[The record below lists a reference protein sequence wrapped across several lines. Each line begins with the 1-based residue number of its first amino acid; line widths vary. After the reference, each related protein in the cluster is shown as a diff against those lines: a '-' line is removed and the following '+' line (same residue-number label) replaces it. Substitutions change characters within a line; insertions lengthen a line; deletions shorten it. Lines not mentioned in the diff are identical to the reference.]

1 MTINLE
7 QAKRLRELGVRKN
20 SQFVWCTVY
29 ADNKY
34 WDKILYEGKLTEDD
48 LNAFETIL
56 PAYNAEEL
64 IKLLRSK
71 EHMPIEIYSHGDGF
85 MFHQEGSFAA
95 GEDDIYGNTLTE
107 ALADKL
113 IFDIENGI
121 ITPEEINK

>member
-7 QAKRLRELGVRKN
+7 QAKRLWELGVRKK
-20 SQFVWCTVY
+20 SRFVWFTVY

-48 LNAFETIL
+48 LNAAETIL

-64 IKLLRSK
+64 IS
-71 EHMPIEIYSHGDGF
+71 MMQGDYEIRLNADKTV
-85 MFHQEGSFAA
+85 
-95 GEDDIYGNTLTE
+95 DITVWYERYKGYDYFKGNTLTE
-107 ALADKL
+107 ALCNKL
-113 IFDIENGI
+113 IYDIENGI